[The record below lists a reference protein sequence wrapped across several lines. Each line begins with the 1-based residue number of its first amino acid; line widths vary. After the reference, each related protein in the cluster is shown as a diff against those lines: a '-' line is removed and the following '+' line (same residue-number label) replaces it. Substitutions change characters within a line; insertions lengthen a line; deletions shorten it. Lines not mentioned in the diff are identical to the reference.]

1 MAGDERVHAKHR
13 FHPLII
19 ALLAVFA
26 AGVVFAGWTVGRRA
40 VERHQE
46 RLDAAVTNCRTAA
59 SRYAATAS
67 AYRATMR
74 VAGELVSQAEAV
86 GLDDSM
92 ESFAQVRRLAA
103 QSRQLKVHHISCTAS
118 LGADQLDATTSRAA
132 ADRSRMVNVTRD
144 IQYGAETLRG
154 VVTAAQSGAGR
165 EQLGALIARGRLV
178 LERSN
183 GKTGEDVRR
192 ALTQSV
198 DAAQHTLDTTPTTA
212 DRSVY
217 NSASHTLQTAIDRV
231 ISAMPTDCR
240 LVDCVALTFD
250 DGPNRQIT
258 PRVLDALKQGGAQAT
273 FFVQGQFVHGS
284 NVALVRRMAQE
295 GHAVGSISWRH
306 TPMHA
311 MPADQV
317 RKWFDD
323 TDTVITQASGQPVTL
338 FRPPDGAWSEPLRAQ
353 AQASGQAMIL
363 WSVDGEDWKTKRAA
377 TVERQVLQHAY
388 AGSIVDLH
396 DGNTY
401 TAAALP
407 GIIAGLKTRG
417 FRLVT
422 VDTLLADD
430 LQPGA
435 VFYGLGDAAES
446 RP

>member
-46 RLDAAVTNCRTAA
+46 RLDAAVANCRIAA
-59 SRYAATAS
+59 ARYTATAS

-74 VAGELVSQAEAV
+74 AARELVSQAEAV

-92 ESFAQVRRLAA
+92 ESFAQVRQLTQ
-103 QSRQLKVHHISCTAS
+103 QSRQLTVRHVSCAAS
-118 LGADQLDATTSRAA
+118 LGADQLDAAASRAA

-144 IQYGAETLRG
+144 VQYGAENLRG

-178 LERSN
+178 LERSG
-183 GKTGEDVRR
+183 GKAGDDVRG
-192 ALTQSV
+192 ALTQAV
-198 DAAQHTLDTTPTTA
+198 DAAQQTLDTTPVTA
-212 DRSVY
+212 DRAVY
-217 NSASHTLQTAIDRV
+217 DSASHTLQTAIDQV
-231 ISAMPTDCR
+231 INAMPTDCR

-250 DGPNRQIT
+250 DGPNKQLT
-258 PRVLDALKQGGAQAT
+258 PKVLDALKQGGAQAT

-284 NVALVRRMAQE
+284 NVALVQRMVRD

-311 MPADQV
+311 MPADQLK
-317 RKWFDD
+317 KWFND
-323 TDTVITQASGQPVTL
+323 TDTVITQATGQPVTL
-338 FRPPDGAWSEPLRAQ
+338 FRPPDGAWSEALRAQ

-363 WSVDGEDWKTKRAA
+363 WGVDGEDWKAKRAA

-388 AGSIVDLH
+388 SGSIVDLH
-396 DGNTY
+396 DGNKY

-407 GIIAGLKTRG
+407 GIIAGLTTRG

-422 VDTLLADD
+422 VTTLLADD

-435 VFYGLGDAAES
+435 VFYGLGDAAH
-446 RP
+446 